1 MGSDRLTEKIALNEA
16 QALSPA
22 IDGDGKALASS
33 DKSRKKREAIIRAAI
48 EIINEKS
55 YALATMTD
63 IAASLDLRD
72 ATLYYYYPSKQSL
85 AFACLCHS
93 LDRFDR
99 FLAEAESKVQSGAA
113 KLETVIQSFLVD
125 SDREGPLLYFGDY
138 SYLAS
143 EQRDQI
149 AQRASGLTERLE
161 QILKEGIADGSIAPC
176 ETALVV
182 NLLLGMII
190 WLGKW
195 TPSIEHLTVDRLMEA
210 IKAFSFA
217 GLARV

>member
-1 MGSDRLTEKIALNEA
+1 LNEA
-16 QALSPA
+16 VALSPA
-22 IDGDGKALASS
+22 GESDGKALASS
-33 DKSRKKREAIIRAAI
+33 RKSRKKREAIIRAAI
-48 EIINEKS
+48 TIINEKS
-55 YALATMTD
+55 YALATMTE

-99 FLAEAESKVQSGAA
+99 FLAEAEAADRSGAA
-113 KLETVIQSFLVD
+113 KLESVIESFLVD
-125 SDREGPLLYFGDY
+125 SDRDGPLLYFGDY

-143 EQRDQI
+143 DQRDAI
-149 AQRASGLTERLE
+149 AERAGGLTQRLE
-161 QILKEGIADGSIAPC
+161 QFLKDGIEDGSVAPC

-195 TPSIEHLTVDRLMEA
+195 TPSVEHLTVDKLMGA
-210 IKAFSFA
+210 IRIFSFD
-217 GLARV
+217 GLART

>member
-1 MGSDRLTEKIALNEA
+1 MVERVELSEA
-16 QALSPA
+16 EALSPA
-22 IDGDGKALASS
+22 ADGDGKALASS
-33 DKSRKKREAIIRAAI
+33 NKSQRKRAAIIRAAI

-93 LDRFDR
+93 LGRFDR
-99 FLAEAESKVQSGAA
+99 FIAEAEAKVQPGAA
-113 KLETVIQSFLVD
+113 KLENVIQNFLTD
-125 SDREGPLLYFGDY
+125 SDRDGPLLYFGDY

-143 EQRDQI
+143 DQRDVI
-149 AQRASGLTERLE
+149 AERASGLTKRLE
-161 QILKEGIADGSIAPC
+161 QILKDGIADGSVAPC
-176 ETALVV
+176 ETELVV

-195 TPSIEHLTVDRLMEA
+195 TPSVEHLTVDRLMNA
-210 IKAFSFA
+210 INAFSFS
-217 GLARV
+217 GLAKS

>member
-1 MGSDRLTEKIALNEA
+1 MSEA
-16 QALSPA
+16 EALSPA
-22 IDGDGKALASS
+22 VDGDGKALASS
-33 DKSRKKREAIIRAAI
+33 NKSQKKRAAIIRAAI
-48 EIINEKS
+48 RIINDKS

-85 AFACLCHS
+85 AFACLSHS
-93 LDRFDR
+93 LDRFDGY
-99 FLAEAESKVQSGAA
+99 LANVEATEQLGAA
-113 KLETVIQSFLVD
+113 KLEIMIQSFLVD
-125 SDREGPLLYFGDY
+125 SDRQGPLLYFGDY

-143 EQRDQI
+143 EQREEI
-149 AQRASGLTERLE
+149 ALRASGLTDRLE
-161 QILKEGIADGSIAPC
+161 QILKAGIADGSIAPC
-176 ETALVV
+176 ETGLVV

-217 GLARV
+217 GLARS